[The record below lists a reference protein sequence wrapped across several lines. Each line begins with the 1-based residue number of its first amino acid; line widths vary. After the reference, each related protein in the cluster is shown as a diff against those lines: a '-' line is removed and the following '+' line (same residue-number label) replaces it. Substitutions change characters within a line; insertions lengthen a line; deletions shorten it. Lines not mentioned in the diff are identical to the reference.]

1 LKKTDPSFTVFRVL
15 FEIISAYGTV
25 GLSLGYPTVLTSFST
40 VWTTQSKLVLCA
52 IMMLGRHRGLP
63 DSVDRAV
70 QLPKDLEILIN
81 LKPAATTESSP
92 SPPNPNSKEED
103 GIALTELSRQEAD
116 PTHKD

>member
-1 LKKTDPSFTVFRVL
+1 
-15 FEIISAYGTV
+15 
-25 GLSLGYPTVLTSFST
+25 
-40 VWTTQSKLVLCA
+40 
-52 IMMLGRHRGLP
+52 MMLGRHRGLP

-92 SPPNPNSKEED
+92 SSPNPDSKEE
-103 GIALTELSRQEAD
+103 ALTELSRQEAD